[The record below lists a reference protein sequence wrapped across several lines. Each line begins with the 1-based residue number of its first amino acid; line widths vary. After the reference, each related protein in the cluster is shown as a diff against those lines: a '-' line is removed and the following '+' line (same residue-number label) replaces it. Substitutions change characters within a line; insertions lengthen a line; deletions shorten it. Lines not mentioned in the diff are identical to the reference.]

1 MIPSAGEKPLHDGN
15 QWRRIVGEA
24 PQAPHVE
31 GGRKMGEGLSKT
43 ARKVQKALSAKGLQ
57 SRIEELPA
65 STRTAR
71 EAADAIGCTV
81 GQIAKSLIFMGKESR
96 RPVLVIASGLNRVDE
111 ALLSAAVGE
120 PVAIADADFVRQET
134 GFVIGGVP
142 PIGHSQTLRTY
153 IDLDLLAYDE
163 IWAAAGTP
171 HAVFRLT
178 PDDLLSIT
186 SGETVAIQ

>member
-1 MIPSAGEKPLHDGN
+1 
-15 QWRRIVGEA
+15 
-24 PQAPHVE
+24 
-31 GGRKMGEGLSKT
+31 MGEGLSKT